1 MAVTETCQTRATQQA
16 SPGNHVC
23 SLPPA
28 GAGHGQEEAQLCPAP
43 PPLTR
48 PFLWSVKHGNS
59 RVSIVPGTG
68 GLQTRGSTTCR
79 KTSSKTKS
87 SGVFG
92 PSSAVRGSQ
101 AASGASRKLGL
112 MAPPKPVNRPFLRP
126 SYAFS

>member
-1 MAVTETCQTRATQQA
+1 MGYIAPSGYGKTVHFALYLTFRF
-16 SPGNHVC
+16 
-23 SLPPA
+23 SLS
-28 GAGHGQEEAQLCPAP
+28 H
-43 PPLTR
+43 
-48 PFLWSVKHGNS
+48 F
-59 RVSIVPGTG
+59 
-68 GLQTRGSTTCR
+68 RGSSTCR
-79 KTSSKTKS
+79 KTSPKTKS